1 MCEHGKK
8 YGMRIKIIFCWLV
21 VLVLFTGACAMKTKT
36 GPSTVVGAGMET
48 ETIIGTAGDSA
59 TGGSKEPAIGTAT
72 PPAAGSPAGMDI
84 GRFMDRQEE
93 ELQQVLAGSEAIS
106 LKREQDL
113 LVLIFRSDVMFG
125 FDSVEIKP
133 GVQAEIRQIA
143 DVLYR
148 YPETRIRIEG
158 HTDSIGPADFN
169 QMLSER
175 RADAAK
181 NELIARNLQPE
192 RIQAV
197 GFGAAMPVASNAT
210 PAGRQQNR
218 RVQIFIIPV
227 GGRS

>member
-1 MCEHGKK
+1 
-8 YGMRIKIIFCWLV
+8 MRTKIIFCWLV
-21 VLVLFTGACAMKTKT
+21 VLMFFSGACAMKTKT
-36 GPSTVVGAGMET
+36 GPSTVVGVETET

-59 TGGSKEPAIGTAT
+59 TGGSKDPAIGTGT
-72 PPAAGSPAGMDI
+72 PPAASSPVGMDI
-84 GRFMDRQEE
+84 GLIMDRQEE
-93 ELQQVLAGSEAIS
+93 ELQRILVGSETIS
-106 LKREQDL
+106 LKREQDI
-113 LVLIFRSDVMFG
+113 LVLIFRSDGMFD
-125 FDSVEIKP
+125 FDSVEINP
-133 GVQAEIRQIA
+133 GVQAEIRRVA
-143 DVLYR
+143 DVFYR

-158 HTDSIGPADFN
+158 HTDSIGSVEFN

>member
-1 MCEHGKK
+1 
-8 YGMRIKIIFCWLV
+8 
-21 VLVLFTGACAMKTKT
+21 
-36 GPSTVVGAGMET
+36 
-48 ETIIGTAGDSA
+48 
-59 TGGSKEPAIGTAT
+59 
-72 PPAAGSPAGMDI
+72 
-84 GRFMDRQEE
+84 
-93 ELQQVLAGSEAIS
+93 
-106 LKREQDL
+106 
-113 LVLIFRSDVMFG
+113 MFD

-133 GVQAEIRQIA
+133 GVQAEIRRIA

-158 HTDSIGPADFN
+158 HTDSIGPAEFN

>member
-1 MCEHGKK
+1 
-8 YGMRIKIIFCWLV
+8 MRIKIIFGWLV
-21 VLVLFTGACAMKTKT
+21 VLVFFTGACAMKTKT
-36 GPSTVVGAGMET
+36 VD
-48 ETIIGTAGDSA
+48 TAGPEVEIVTEIVAVPATSDVEDSA
-59 TGGSKEPAIGTAT
+59 IEIAT
-72 PPAAGSPAGMDI
+72 PSALDVPVEINIGRSMDI
-84 GRFMDRQEE
+84 LEE
-93 ELQQVLAGSEAIS
+93 ELQRVLVGSETIS
-106 LKREQDL
+106 LKREQDI
-113 LVLIFRSDVMFG
+113 LVLIFRSDVMFD

-133 GVQAEIRQIA
+133 GVQAAIRRIA
-143 DVLYR
+143 DMLYR

-158 HTDSIGPADFN
+158 HTDSIGSAEFN

-181 NELIARNLQPE
+181 NELIAWNLQPE

-197 GFGAAMPVASNAT
+197 GFGGAMPVASNAT